1 MICKS
6 TMCARRLSGDEAT
19 RACRYWFDTLA
30 GRGKG
35 AAWTKQRLSFPVD
48 VPGAFFRDGHVEP
61 TARASVSERRLSPY
75 AGRTFLTDESESTW
89 PGDRCASHGMLA
101 AACVCSLKCTA
112 WIGVPSY
119 PTGEG
124 TGRPAGI
131 SRVREK
137 RENPRSGEIDVV
149 RRARQLEEQAVSVA
163 HWPAEQSS
171 PETESPSG

>member
-1 MICKS
+1 
-6 TMCARRLSGDEAT
+6 
-19 RACRYWFDTLA
+19 
-30 GRGKG
+30 
-35 AAWTKQRLSFPVD
+35 
-48 VPGAFFRDGHVEP
+48 
-61 TARASVSERRLSPY
+61 
-75 AGRTFLTDESESTW
+75 
-89 PGDRCASHGMLA
+89 MLA

-171 PETESPSG
+171 PETESPSGSRERASTPRRPCSTPRARAPEAIEATATRTRAGRGHPLSKGIHTRAVG